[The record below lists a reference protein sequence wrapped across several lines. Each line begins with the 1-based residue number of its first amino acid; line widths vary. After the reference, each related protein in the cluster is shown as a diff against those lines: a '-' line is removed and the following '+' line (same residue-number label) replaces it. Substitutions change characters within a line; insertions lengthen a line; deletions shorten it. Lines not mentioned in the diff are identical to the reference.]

1 MFLWYF
7 SKPERAPFCVS
18 MLSTVRNL
26 CRSRCRFDFQMVL
39 CQQVSTLCSCLLIFC
54 NSWFVTAISTSMG
67 DCWINTGAHLDN
79 VSDDWALTTEEYR
92 ATAGVVWPLGFYG
105 DEAAIGLINAPT
117 NKILGLYMNIVV
129 FRPTSTRMGR
139 YLLFSI
145 ESDKVVSPEETIFPV
160 VDVITASFNK
170 LTEQGIGHIRFLL
183 SEIRGDQVFF
193 RYLFQHRSWWKHT
206 EVCFRCKADS
216 KCGSLNYCIYD
227 SPDGWRT
234 TLRSTAEF
242 LVDQLPQNRPEWSL
256 DELISDVFWCLFG
269 GFCCVVNSV
278 DMENSSVCPSATA
291 INCRPIGWYSFLPHF
306 FA

>member
-1 MFLWYF
+1 MQVKVPIRLSDGSVSAGKYPVQLPFDILQFLI
-7 SKPERAPFCVS
+7 CDC
-18 MLSTVRNL
+18 NL
-26 CRSRCRFDFQMVL
+26 NIDGR
-39 CQQVSTLCSCLLIFC
+39 LLDQY
-54 NSWFVTAISTSMG
+54 WG
-67 DCWINTGAHLDN
+67 HLDN

-193 RYLFQHRSWWKHT
+193 RYLFQRRSWWKHT